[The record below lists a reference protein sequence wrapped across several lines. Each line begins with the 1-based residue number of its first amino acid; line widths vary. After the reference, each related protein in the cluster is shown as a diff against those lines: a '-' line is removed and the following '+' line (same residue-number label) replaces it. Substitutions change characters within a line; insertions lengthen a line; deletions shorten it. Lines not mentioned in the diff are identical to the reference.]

1 MDLTVAVRRRRQA
14 GLSSLVP
21 FEDHLVIYIDSFSLN
36 FGLIMHEQLV
46 IVLYLVPK
54 PVNAYIYNTME
65 IGSHHGF
72 FYIQGFLLNETIAYL
87 PKWAVLSK
95 QKPCVAL

>member
-14 GLSSLVP
+14 GLSSPVP
-21 FEDHLVIYIDSFSLN
+21 FEDHLVIYIDSSSLN

-54 PVNAYIYNTME
+54 PVNAYLQHY
-65 IGSHHGF
+65 GDWLPSLL
-72 FYIQGFLLNETIAYL
+72 FLHVQEY
-87 PKWAVLSK
+87 
-95 QKPCVAL
+95 